1 MRPYGTHILLAS
13 FPAKKSIILYKLII
27 VIKFKSLVIY
37 KWSMGMFALQT
48 FAIATFG
55 KTFDKNVL
63 FSQIIPFVVE
73 LFSLSSINSA

>member
-37 KWSMGMFALQT
+37 KWSVGKFALQT

-55 KTFDKNVL
+55 KMFHKNVL
-63 FSQIIPFVVE
+63 SEMIYFV
-73 LFSLSSINSA
+73 NSVN

>member
-37 KWSMGMFALQT
+37 KWSVGKFALQT

-63 FSQIIPFVVE
+63 YDNEIT
-73 LFSLSSINSA
+73 SLIDIYFYE